1 MFTFFFKLCRHIMN
15 FHVPGIH
22 YRFSF
27 SALLILGIN
36 NFQCN
41 LDIHGVVFNLA
52 LLYYLFFSILLCTII
67 HVPGDI
73 NDFIISF
80 GFEFICSKRW
90 LVVFKWSPLVKWLL
104 PYILFCYLNSW
115 HPCQIKCL
123 TNKQKYIEYWPMAFI
138 ELMW

>member
-22 YRFSF
+22 YRFTF

-52 LLYYLFFSILLCTII
+52 LLYYLFSAYCFVQSYMYQGILTILSYLL
-67 HVPGDI
+67 VLNLFVVKGD
-73 NDFIISF
+73 
-80 GFEFICSKRW
+80 
-90 LVVFKWSPLVKWLL
+90 WSPLVKWLL